1 MKKNRDIYS
10 TRSRQNII
18 FMLSLAVIVLFSM
31 FFTNRLV
38 QKLALEEKRRME
50 FLAKATRFII
60 ESEEGEDI
68 SLATE
73 IIQANTTIP
82 VIILDENDI
91 VQDYRNIKIKSDTAA
106 FFEKKIKSFKAGNPP
121 IEIDLPGQKWYFYYD
136 DSLLLTQL
144 SYFPYIQMLILVVF
158 CAIVLYA
165 ILSTKKAEQNQ
176 VWVGLS
182 RETAHQLGTPISS
195 LLAWM
200 EILKDK
206 NIEPK
211 LIGEMN
217 KDVNRLH
224 TITERF
230 SKIGSKP
237 DTEPQGLDDVLLN
250 ATNYIRSRI
259 SNKVKIDCH
268 LPDKKIILPLNVPL
282 FEWVIENLC
291 KNAIDAMDGS
301 GEIDINVTETQKNI
315 YIDVKDT
322 GKGIV
327 KSKQKTIFNPG
338 FTTKKRGWG
347 LGLSL
352 VKRIVE
358 EYHCG
363 KIFVKNS
370 EINQGT
376 TFRIILPKIAQQKK

>member
-1 MKKNRDIYS
+1 MKKSRDIYS
-10 TRSRQNII
+10 TRSQLNII
-18 FMLSLAVIVLFSM
+18 FILSLAVIVFCSM
-31 FFTNRLV
+31 FFTNRLAR
-38 QKLALEEKRRME
+38 KLSLEEKRRME
-50 FLAKATRFII
+50 FLAETTRFIV
-60 ESEEGEDI
+60 ESDGEDI

-82 VIILDENDI
+82 VILLDENDN
-91 VQDYRNIKIKSDTAA
+91 VLDHRNIKIKGDTAA
-106 FFEKKIKSFKAGNPP
+106 FFKKKIHSFKAANPP
-121 IEIDLPGQKWYFYYD
+121 IEIELFGQKQYFYYS

-144 SYFPYIQMLILVVF
+144 SYFPYIQMLIIVVF

-206 NIEPK
+206 DIEPK
-211 LIGEMN
+211 LMEEMS
-217 KDVNRLH
+217 KDVNRLS
-224 TITERF
+224 TIAERF
-230 SKIGSKP
+230 SKIGSNP
-237 DTEPQGLDDVLLN
+237 DIEPQNLDDVLQN
-250 ATNYIRSRI
+250 AANYIRNRI

-268 LPDKKIILPLNVPL
+268 SEKIMLPLNVPL

-301 GEIDINVTETQKNI
+301 GEISIDVAENPKNI
-315 YIDVKDT
+315 YIDVKDS
-322 GKGIV
+322 GKGIS
-327 KSKQKTIFNPG
+327 KSKYKTIFNPG

-358 EYHCG
+358 EYHGG
-363 KIFVKNS
+363 KIFVKHS
-370 EINQGT
+370 ELNQGT
-376 TFRIILPKIAQQKK
+376 TFRIILPKKVH